1 VTPEADNEIALVRLE
16 GKIDALSAKLD
27 GRLDAVMAKIEAGDR
42 ESLQLFE
49 LQKSEV
55 GHVAGQVRAN
65 TERVAAVALESQA
78 RDAEITA
85 QLLQVKASFDTQI
98 ADIHQDISDLPT
110 VRKLVYGFVGLV
122 LVAVV
127 GALLALVVVGT

>member
-1 VTPEADNEIALVRLE
+1 MVRLE

-55 GHVAGQVRAN
+55 GHVAESVRLN
-65 TERVAAVALESQA
+65 TTRIASLDVESQK
-78 RDAEITA
+78 RDRDLEKEVEKVRTELED
-85 QLLQVKASFDTQI
+85 QLNRVRDDVA
-98 ADIHQDISDLPT
+98 DLPT
-110 VRKLVYGFVGLV
+110 IKKLVYGFVALV
-122 LVAVV
+122 LIAVV
-127 GALLALVVVGT
+127 TGLLALIIVQP

>member
-1 VTPEADNEIALVRLE
+1 MTSDSDDVAIVRLE

-55 GHVAGQVRAN
+55 GHVTEAVRAN
-65 TERVAAVALESQA
+65 TLRIGEESVKSQA
-78 RDAEITA
+78 RDRELEHEIA
-85 QLLQVKASFDTQI
+85 KVRSEFDARIDKIQGEV
-98 ADIHQDISDLPT
+98 ADFAT
-110 VRKLVYGFVGLV
+110 VRKVVFGVVALILVG
-122 LVAVV
+122 VV
-127 GALLALVVVGT
+127 SALLGLIIFVP